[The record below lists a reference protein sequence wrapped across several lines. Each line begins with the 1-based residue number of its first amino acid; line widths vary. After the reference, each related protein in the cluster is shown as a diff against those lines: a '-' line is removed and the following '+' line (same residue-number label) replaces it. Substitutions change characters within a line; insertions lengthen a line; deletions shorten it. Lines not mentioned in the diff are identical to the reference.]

1 MHAFGTL
8 SQILGVRLRSWRG
21 IFSYSNNYKLDIV
34 GRHGQ
39 VPERLHLSSTSHCA
53 MALESCLAHTTT
65 SRTTI
70 VCNMISLTNIFG
82 VTEEQTVSQ
91 SNRIISRAFCCGS
104 NRAAC

>member
-39 VPERLHLSSTSHCA
+39 VLERLHLSSTSHCA
-53 MALESCLAHTTT
+53 MAQVLPCPHNHEPYDYRMQHDFSYEY
-65 SRTTI
+65 I
-70 VCNMISLTNIFG
+70 WGN
-82 VTEEQTVSQ
+82 
-91 SNRIISRAFCCGS
+91 
-104 NRAAC
+104 